1 MTYESWRL
9 TYQDPEQA
17 ARAAYKRYEQAYMA
31 LYVSMLKMFPEKSHA
46 ELQAELERVMGR
58 MEK

>member
-17 ARAAYKRYEQAYMA
+17 ARAAYDAYVTACGGYYEP
-31 LYVSMLKMFPEKSHA
+31 SKKSIA
-46 ELQAELERVMGR
+46 SAQLQ
-58 MEK
+58 K